1 MARSEAKLP
10 RICLLAAAETSP
22 AVLYGLYDVLST
34 AGAVYS
40 ELTSGNPA
48 EKMLDVRIVAATTD
62 PFRCFGGVMVEPH
75 DAIDRLNETDVA
87 IVCDMYTP
95 IDTPPRGR
103 YGREIDW
110 LNRIHAK
117 GAILGSVCSGS
128 LVLAEAGLLDGLQ
141 AAGHWAY
148 RELFRDHYPKVKF
161 RVDSILS
168 VAGEQDRI
176 VTAGGVT
183 AWQELAL
190 YLIARLCGPQHT
202 IRTAKIHILSDH
214 SEGQLP
220 FAVITPRVGNTDA
233 VIADCQHWIAEN
245 YACQNPVAS
254 MIAHSGLKSRTFAR
268 RFLAAT
274 GFHPVDYV
282 HAVRMEEAKQ
292 RLETDTVSVEEIGH
306 IVGYEDPTFF
316 RRLFKR
322 KVGLTL
328 AAYRRKFSKIA
339 AIGPSGTQYSIPAP
353 RQRNFG

>member
-62 PFRCFGGVMVEPH
+62 SFRCFGGVMVEPH
-75 DAIDRLNETDVA
+75 DAIDRLHETDVA

-110 LNRIHAK
+110 LNRIYAK
-117 GAILGSVCSGS
+117 GSILGSVCSGS

-190 YLIARLCGPQHT
+190 YVIARLCGPQHA

-214 SEGQLP
+214 SDGQLP

-245 YACQNPVAS
+245 VA
-254 MIAHSGLKSRTFAR
+254 T
-268 RFLAAT
+268 AA
-274 GFHPVDYV
+274 
-282 HAVRMEEAKQ
+282 
-292 RLETDTVSVEEIGH
+292 
-306 IVGYEDPTFF
+306 
-316 RRLFKR
+316 
-322 KVGLTL
+322 
-328 AAYRRKFSKIA
+328 
-339 AIGPSGTQYSIPAP
+339 
-353 RQRNFG
+353 